1 MKAKIAAGIVI
12 IISITSLVSFAAI
25 YFSTYNKLVALKFTV
40 DEKWAQVEQE
50 LQRRYDLIPNIVS
63 VARAYITYEGSI
75 LQNVTALRSQWMSA
89 LKSGD
94 MDIINNATN
103 QIELGI
109 RGLIA
114 TFEAYPE
121 LRSSEVIQSL
131 MITLEGTENRISTE
145 RMRFNEAVR
154 DYNTAIQSFPANL
167 WAGSWGF
174 TLKSYFKAQ
183 VGSAEVPQVEF

>member
-1 MKAKIAAGIVI
+1 MKGKIVVAIVAI
-12 IISITSLVSFAAI
+12 IAVIVFASFAVM
-25 YFSTYNKLVALKFTV
+25 YFSTYNKLVALNASV

-63 VARAYITYEGSI
+63 AARAYMAYEGSI
-75 LQNVTALRSQWMSA
+75 LQNVTALRSQWMNA
-89 LKSGD
+89 LRSGN
-94 MDIINNATN
+94 MDAINNATA
-103 QIELGI
+103 QMESGI
-109 RGLIA
+109 TGLIV
-114 TFEAYPE
+114 TFEAYPD

-167 WAGSWGF
+167 WAAGWGF
-174 TLKSYFKAQ
+174 TVKSYFEAQ
-183 VGSAEVPQVEF
+183 VGSTEVPPLNF

>member
-1 MKAKIAAGIVI
+1 MKGKIVVSIVAI
-12 IISITSLVSFAAI
+12 IAVIVVASFAI
-25 YFSTYNKLVALKFTV
+25 MYFSTYNNLVALNASV

-63 VARAYITYEGSI
+63 AAKAYMTYEGSI
-75 LQNVTALRSQWMSA
+75 LQNITALRSQWMSA
-89 LKSGD
+89 LQSGN
-94 MDIINNATN
+94 MDAINNATA
-103 QIELGI
+103 QMESGI
-109 RGLIA
+109 TGLIV
-114 TFEAYPE
+114 TFEAYPD

-167 WAGSWGF
+167 WASGWGF
-174 TLKSYFKAQ
+174 TVKSYFQAQ
-183 VGSAEVPQVEF
+183 VGATEVPQLNF

>member
-1 MKAKIAAGIVI
+1 MKTKFVVAIVAIIAVIVVAG
-12 IISITSLVSFAAI
+12 FAVM
-25 YFSTYNKLVALKFTV
+25 YFSTYNRLVALNASV

-63 VARAYITYEGSI
+63 AARAYITYEGSI

-89 LKSGD
+89 VQSGNLD
-94 MDIINNATN
+94 AINSATA
-103 QIELGI
+103 QMESGI
-109 RGLIA
+109 SSLMV
-114 TFEAYPE
+114 TFEAYPD

-154 DYNTAIQSFPANL
+154 DFNTAIQSFPANL
-167 WAGSWGF
+167 WAAGWGF
-174 TLKSYFKAQ
+174 SVKSYFQAQ
-183 VGSAEVPQVEF
+183 VGSNEVPPLNF